1 MVRDLLS
8 RYDRNKAL
16 TPCDRALLK
25 AMSLEKPG
33 DIIAAIHRHGWDRT
47 RLAALVPMVLPLAE
61 SDKNLSRIVEDS
73 ASALVAQISTVWH
86 RMKLNEL
93 DTQYLFTGGLL
104 TGSDYYLGLLQRFL
118 KEKGNV
124 GADTQLIDKA
134 TPGAVKLA
142 LELVANRKV

>member
-1 MVRDLLS
+1 
-8 RYDRNKAL
+8 
-16 TPCDRALLK
+16 
-25 AMSLEKPG
+25 
-33 DIIAAIHRHGWDRT
+33 
-47 RLAALVPMVLPLAE
+47 
-61 SDKNLSRIVEDS
+61 
-73 ASALVAQISTVWH
+73 
-86 RMKLNEL
+86 MKLNEL